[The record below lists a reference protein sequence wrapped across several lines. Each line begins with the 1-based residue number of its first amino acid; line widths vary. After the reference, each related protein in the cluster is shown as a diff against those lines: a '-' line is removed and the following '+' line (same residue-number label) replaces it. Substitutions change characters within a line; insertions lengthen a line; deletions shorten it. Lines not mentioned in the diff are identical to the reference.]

1 MRRFALF
8 VSCLATAALPA
19 VMFVNDLAGPMSV
32 AAGKAVSPAEASQL
46 FGGSCCGDKF
56 SATFQCAGLSMGCTS
71 GSCNANRGACG
82 SYNQGSDDSP
92 CGNYECS
99 VNGDFNGNEHLYS
112 GQTSCSK

>member
-56 SATFQCAGLSMGCTS
+56 SATFQCAGLSINGLHL
-71 GSCNANRGACG
+71 GKLQRK
-82 SYNQGSDDSP
+82 QG
-92 CGNYECS
+92 GLWF
-99 VNGDFNGNEHLYS
+99 V
-112 GQTSCSK
+112 